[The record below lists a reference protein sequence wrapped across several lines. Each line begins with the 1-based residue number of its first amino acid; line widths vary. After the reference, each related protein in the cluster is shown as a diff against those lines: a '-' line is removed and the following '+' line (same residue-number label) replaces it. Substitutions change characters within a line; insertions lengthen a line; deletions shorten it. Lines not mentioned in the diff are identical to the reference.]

1 MTLKTKTERNISMLV
16 ASKLEKA
23 HPTALTMLHIKPPP
37 CQADLQCVVP
47 VEALSAT
54 PIAIIDS
61 YG

>member
-1 MTLKTKTERNISMLV
+1 MLV